1 VKFLTDKTQDLFEE
15 LAEKSLLSEFTF
27 VGGSAIGYYLRHR
40 LSEDLDFFTW
50 HEKLPVETQSFLD
63 ALTKTRNI
71 VIANRT
77 HTYMDL
83 FIDNIKITLFANN
96 WDALKNDRSKITG
109 NIFVAHLPLLCAMK
123 MNTLSLRAKYRD
135 YYDLY
140 VLNKEKY
147 SIQEMLNF
155 SMDYIPGMTK
165 KIFGM
170 QLTYTEDINDESIDH
185 LHPKY
190 TVTLEIIKNH
200 FEKEIDKLI
209 T

>member
-1 VKFLTDKTQDLFEE
+1 MKFLTDKTYSLFEE

-50 HEKLPVETQSFLD
+50 HERLPVETQSFID
-63 ALTKTRNI
+63 ALAKTKNI

-83 FIDNIKITLFANN
+83 FIDDIKVTLFAND
-96 WDALKNDRSKITG
+96 WDALKKDRSKITG
-109 NIFVAHLPLLCAMK
+109 NIFVANLPLLCAMK

-147 SIQEMLNF
+147 SIREMLNF

-185 LHPKY
+185 LSPKY
-190 TVTLEIIKNH
+190 TVTLENIKSH
-200 FEKEIDKLI
+200 FEKEVGKLI

>member
-1 VKFLTDKTQDLFEE
+1 MKFLTDKTQNLFEE
-15 LAEKSLLSEFTF
+15 LAEKSFLSEFTF

-50 HEKLPVETQSFLD
+50 HERLPVETQSFID
-63 ALTKTRNI
+63 ALAKTKNI

-83 FIDNIKITLFANN
+83 FIDDIKITLFANN

-109 NIFVAHLPLLCAMK
+109 NIFVANLPLLCAMK

-147 SIQEMLNF
+147 SIREMLNF

-190 TVTLEIIKNH
+190 TVTLENIKSH
-200 FEKEIDKLI
+200 FEKEVGKLI

>member
-1 VKFLTDKTQDLFEE
+1 MKFLTDKTQDLFEE

-63 ALTKTRNI
+63 ALAKTRNI

-77 HTYMDL
+77 HTYMDV
-83 FIDNIKITLFANN
+83 FIDDVKITLFANN

-109 NIFVAHLPLLCAMK
+109 NIFVANLPLLCAMK

-170 QLTYTEDINDESIDH
+170 QLTYTEDINDESMDH

-190 TVTLEIIKNH
+190 SVTLENIKSH
-200 FEKEIDKLI
+200 FEKEVGKLI

>member
-1 VKFLTDKTQDLFEE
+1 MKFLTDKTYSLFEE

-27 VGGSAIGYYLRHR
+27 VGESAIGYYLRHR

-50 HEKLPVETQSFLD
+50 HERLPVETQSFIG
-63 ALTKTRNI
+63 ALAKTRNI

-83 FIDNIKITLFANN
+83 FIDDIKVTLFAND
-96 WDALKNDRSKITG
+96 WDALKKDRSKITG
-109 NIFVAHLPLLCAMK
+109 NIFVANLPLLCAMK

-147 SIQEMLNF
+147 SIREMLNF

-185 LHPKY
+185 LSPKY
-190 TVTLEIIKNH
+190 TVTLENIKSH
-200 FEKEIDKLI
+200 FENEVAKLI